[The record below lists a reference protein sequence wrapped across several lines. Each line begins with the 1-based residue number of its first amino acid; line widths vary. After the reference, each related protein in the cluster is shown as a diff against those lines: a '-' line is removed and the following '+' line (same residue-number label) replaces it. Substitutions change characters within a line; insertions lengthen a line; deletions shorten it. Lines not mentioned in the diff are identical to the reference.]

1 MAEAFSRPRLCLCI
15 AKHVD
20 ERCNS
25 AQNHCENKCEI
36 PGHRQTDPGISQL
49 PLQVTA
55 AWVTPDPV
63 TLSGGMPDH
72 AGVRTGLRGQC

>member
-1 MAEAFSRPRLCLCI
+1 MLMSAVTQPRI
-15 AKHVD
+15 TVKTNV
-20 ERCNS
+20 
-25 AQNHCENKCEI
+25 KI
-36 PGHRQTDPGISQL
+36 PGHRQMDPGISQL